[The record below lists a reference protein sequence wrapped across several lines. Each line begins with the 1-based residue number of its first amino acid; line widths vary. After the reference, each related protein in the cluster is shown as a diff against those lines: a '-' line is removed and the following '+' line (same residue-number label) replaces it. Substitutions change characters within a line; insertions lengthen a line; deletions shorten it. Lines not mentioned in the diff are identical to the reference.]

1 MQLKRIDITG
11 FKSFADKTTI
21 EFHDGVTAVVG
32 PNGSGKSNITEAIR
46 WVLGEQSA
54 KNLRGGRMND
64 IIFSGS
70 DTRKPVNVAEVT
82 LILENEDHF
91 LPLEFSEISITRRLN
106 RNGDSEFYLNKQACR
121 LKDIVDLFMDSGL
134 GKESFSII
142 SQGKVESIFNS
153 KPEERRAIFEEAA
166 GVLKYK
172 TRKKKAEQKLT
183 ETEENLNRVQD
194 IVYELEDQVEP
205 LREQSSIAKEYLL
218 YKEQLTEMDIAL
230 TVVEIERLKL
240 KWDES
245 KTGISSF
252 DNQLIEKK
260 QQLAE
265 CEDQLK
271 IKRKQKAGLTETIEE
286 VQEQLV
292 QAIQLFEQT
301 EGQKNVLSERNKYT
315 TENLQQLETSKE
327 QLNQKIVQLE
337 QQLNTIN
344 EFLATKNQKENQ
356 VKAELSAV
364 EKEILSL
371 SGNSKET
378 IEILRDEYVDL
389 MQKQTSLRNE
399 QSYLE
404 RSSYQMAQRNLK
416 SNASVIDLE
425 KNIKDITEKI
435 ELISHELK
443 DAQQEIA
450 QKLLQYQE
458 TQAHIQSK
466 RQELE
471 ANETRMYD
479 ALKVVQQ
486 AKAKKESLKELN
498 EDYAGFYQGV
508 REILKQKQQVGGI
521 IGAVAELIEVPKQAE
536 LAIDSA
542 LGAASQNIIVQDE
555 QSGRKG
561 IQYLKQKRLGRAT
574 FLPLTTIKARHLP
587 SVIEQKARNCEG
599 YLGIAS
605 QLVTYPTTV
614 AHIIQNLLGTT
625 IVAQDLASANRI
637 AREIQ
642 FKYRVV
648 TLEGDVMNAGGSM
661 TGGASKSGNQGSL
674 FGRKNELTNLTKQ
687 ITQMEETLT
696 KKEIEVRTLKQ
707 DIKKEEIS
715 LNELREH
722 GERQRLREQ
731 ELKNQA
737 ETLEEKQVR
746 LTRELKVVQYENH
759 EAKEEAESYELKK
772 VELAE
777 ALQNVT
783 TEMEQINRQIL
794 LASSQNEERE
804 KNQTVVNEKQQSLR
818 TELVALKEQ
827 LVGLKK
833 EQKAVS
839 SQLESQRL
847 EVKAM
852 DSRMEQMTQ
861 FDGSH
866 QMTRKELDDKLAQLT
881 ETKHK
886 LDIQLS
892 TLKEEKNDIELQLN
906 DIEQLTTLT
915 NNQKH
920 YLLEEK
926 TKFEVALNRTDVAI
940 ENRLNYLTEEYEL
953 TFEAAK
959 ESHILEISVE
969 EATRTVKLLKQSIEE
984 LGSVNIGAIEEF
996 ERVNERYSFLV
1007 DQREDLLEAKIS
1019 LYTTMN
1025 EMDEEVKLRFSEVFE
1040 DIRTKFSVVF
1050 PQMFGGGSAELRL
1063 TDPENLLTTG
1073 IDIIAQPPG
1082 KKLQQLSLLSGGE
1095 RAFTAIALM
1104 FSIIQVRPVPF
1115 CILDEVEAAL
1125 DEANVIRFGR
1135 YLKQFDGD
1143 TQFIVITHRKGTM
1156 EEANVL
1162 YGITMQESGISK
1174 VVSVRLEEINDVHA
1188 SITSLNLSVCKF

>member
-536 LAIDSA
+536 LAIDIA

-1188 SITSLNLSVCKF
+1188 SIT

>member
-458 TQAHIQSK
+458 TQAHIQGK

-536 LAIDSA
+536 LAIDIA

-587 SVIEQKARNCEG
+587 SMIEQKARNCEG

-746 LTRELKVVQYENH
+746 LTRELKAVQYENH

-804 KNQTVVNEKQQSLR
+804 KNQTVVNEKQQTLR

-866 QMTRKELDDKLAQLT
+866 QMTRKELDDKLAHLT

-959 ESHILEISVE
+959 ESHILEISTE

-1174 VVSVRLEEINDVHA
+1174 VVSVRLEEITDVHA
-1188 SITSLNLSVCKF
+1188 SIT

>member
-458 TQAHIQSK
+458 TQAHIQGK

-536 LAIDSA
+536 LAIDIA

-1073 IDIIAQPPG
+1073 IEIIAQPPG

-1188 SITSLNLSVCKF
+1188 SIT

>member
-458 TQAHIQSK
+458 TQAHIQGK

-536 LAIDSA
+536 LAIDIA

-1188 SITSLNLSVCKF
+1188 SIT

>member
-265 CEDQLK
+265 CEYQLK

-458 TQAHIQSK
+458 TQAHIQGK

-536 LAIDSA
+536 LAIDIA

-1188 SITSLNLSVCKF
+1188 SIT

>member
-70 DTRKPVNVAEVT
+70 DTRKPLNVAEVT

-183 ETEENLNRVQD
+183 ETEENLNRVED
-194 IVYELEDQVEP
+194 IVYELEGQVEP

-230 TVVEIERLKL
+230 TVVETERLKL

-245 KTGISSF
+245 KIEISSF
-252 DNQLIEKK
+252 DSQLIEKN

-327 QLNQKIVQLE
+327 QLKKKIVHLE

-344 EFLATKNQKENQ
+344 ESLKIKTQKENQ

-404 RSSYQMAQRNLK
+404 RSSYQMAQKKLK

-425 KNIKDITEKI
+425 KNIKDITGKI

-458 TQAHIQSK
+458 TQAHIQVK

-536 LAIDSA
+536 LAIDIA

-587 SVIEQKARNCEG
+587 SAVEQKARDCEG

-696 KKEIEVRTLKQ
+696 KKEVEVRTLKQ

-746 LTRELKVVQYENH
+746 LTRELKAVQYENN

-783 TEMEQINRQIL
+783 TEMEQINHQIL

-804 KNQTVVNEKQQSLR
+804 KNQTIVNEKQQTLR

-827 LVGLKK
+827 LAGLKK

-881 ETKHK
+881 ETKHT
-886 LDIQLS
+886 LDSQLS
-892 TLKEEKNDIELQLN
+892 TLKEEKNDIEHQLN

-915 NNQKH
+915 NNKKH

-926 TKFEVALNRTDVAI
+926 TKFEVTLNRTDVAI

-1040 DIRTKFSVVF
+1040 DIRMKFSVVF

-1174 VVSVRLEEINDVHA
+1174 VVSVRLEEITEVHA
-1188 SITSLNLSVCKF
+1188 SIT

>member
-70 DTRKPVNVAEVT
+70 NTRKPVNLAEVT

-91 LPLEFSEISITRRLN
+91 LPLEFSEISITRRLH
-106 RNGDSEFYLNKQACR
+106 RNGESEFYLNKQACR

-153 KPEERRAIFEEAA
+153 KPEERRSIFEEAA

-194 IVYELEDQVEP
+194 IVYELEGQVEP
-205 LREQSSIAKEYLL
+205 LREQSSIAKEFLL

-230 TVVEIERLKL
+230 TVVEIERLKE
-240 KWDES
+240 KWDEN
-245 KTGISSF
+245 KKEIFSF
-252 DNQLIEKK
+252 ETQLTEKKKSLVECENQLKT
-260 QQLAE
+260 
-265 CEDQLK
+265 
-271 IKRKQKAGLTETIEE
+271 KREQKADLTKSIEE
-286 VQEQLV
+286 TQQQLV

-315 TENLQQLETSKE
+315 TENLQQLEASKE
-327 QLNQKIVQLE
+327 QLKQRVTQLE
-337 QQLNTIN
+337 QQLKTIN
-344 EFLATKNQKENQ
+344 EVLAAKIEQEEQLK
-356 VKAELSAV
+356 VELLAV
-364 EKEILSL
+364 EKEALSL

-378 IEILRDEYVDL
+378 IELLRDDYVDL

-404 RSSYQMAQRNLK
+404 RNSYQMAQKSLK
-416 SNASVIDLE
+416 SNAAVTELE
-425 KNIKDITEKI
+425 KNIETISEKFKFI
-435 ELISHELK
+435 AQELK
-443 DAQQEIA
+443 ETKQEIA
-450 QKLLQYQE
+450 QKLLLYQE
-458 TQAHIQSK
+458 RQASIQLK

-471 ANETRMYD
+471 TNESRMYD

-486 AKAKKESLKELN
+486 AKAKKDSLKELN

-508 REILKQKQQVGGI
+508 KEILKRKQQVGGI
-521 IGAVAELIEVPKQAE
+521 VGAVAELIEVPKQAE
-536 LAIDSA
+536 LAIDIA
-542 LGAASQNIIVQDE
+542 LGAASQNIVVQDE

-587 SVIEQKARNCEG
+587 TSIEQKAYSCDG

-605 QLVTYPTTV
+605 QLVTYPETV
-614 AHIIQNLLGTT
+614 ANVIQNLLGTI
-625 IVAQDLASANRI
+625 IVAKDLSSANTI

-674 FGRKNELTNLTKQ
+674 FSRKNELTNLTKQ
-687 ITQMEETLT
+687 IAQMEATLT
-696 KKEIEVRTLKQ
+696 DKEIEVRTMKQ
-707 DIKKEEIS
+707 SIKKEEAN
-715 LNELREH
+715 LNELREL
-722 GERQRLREQ
+722 GEKQRLREQ
-731 ELKNQA
+731 ELKNQF
-737 ETLEEKQVR
+737 ETLEEKQTR
-746 LTRELKVVQYENH
+746 LTRELKAIQYEYQ

-772 VELAE
+772 AE
-777 ALQNVT
+777 IAESLQSAT
-783 TEMEQINRQIL
+783 KEMEQINHQIL

-804 KNQTVVNEKQQSLR
+804 KNHTLVSEKQQNLR
-818 TELVALKEQ
+818 TKLVALKEQ

-839 SQLESQRL
+839 AQLESQQKEIRA
-847 EVKAM
+847 V
-852 DSRMEQMTQ
+852 DSRMEQIAQ
-861 FDGSH
+861 FDGTH
-866 QMTRKELDDKLAQLT
+866 QMTKKELDDKLAQLIKTKNTLEKQLT
-881 ETKHK
+881 ET
-886 LDIQLS
+886 
-892 TLKEEKNDIELQLN
+892 KEEKNTIELQL
-906 DIEQLTTLT
+906 DEIEQLTTLT

-926 TKFEVALNRTDVAI
+926 TKFEVSMNRTDVAI
-940 ENRLNYLTEEYEL
+940 ENRLNYLNEEYEM

-959 ESHILEISVE
+959 ESHLLVLTVE
-969 EATRTVKLLKQSIEE
+969 EATRKVKLLKQSIEE

-996 ERVNERYSFLV
+996 ERVNERYTFLV
-1007 DQREDLLEAKIS
+1007 EQREDLIEAKVS
-1019 LYTTMN
+1019 LYTTMD
-1025 EMDEEVKLRFSEVFE
+1025 EMDEEVKIRFSEVFE
-1040 DIRTKFSVVF
+1040 DIRMKFSAVF

-1063 TDPENLLTTG
+1063 TDPKNLLTTG

-1125 DEANVIRFGR
+1125 DEANVVRFGR

-1162 YGITMQESGISK
+1162 YGITMQESGVSK
-1174 VVSVRLEEINDVHA
+1174 VVSVRLEEITNVHA
-1188 SITSLNLSVCKF
+1188 SIT

>member
-458 TQAHIQSK
+458 TQAHIQGK

-536 LAIDSA
+536 LAIDIA

-587 SVIEQKARNCEG
+587 SMIEQKARNCEG

-1188 SITSLNLSVCKF
+1188 SIT

>member
-435 ELISHELK
+435 ELFSHELK

-458 TQAHIQSK
+458 TQAHIQGK

-536 LAIDSA
+536 LAIDIA

-1188 SITSLNLSVCKF
+1188 SIT

>member
-1 MQLKRIDITG
+1 MQLKRIDIAG

-54 KNLRGGRMND
+54 KNLRGGKMND

-70 DTRKPVNVAEVT
+70 DTRKPVNLAEVT
-82 LILENEDHF
+82 LILENEDQF
-91 LPLEFSEISITRRLN
+91 LPLEFSEISVTRRLH
-106 RNGDSEFYLNKQACR
+106 RNGESEFYLNKQACR

-153 KPEERRAIFEEAA
+153 KPEERRSIFEEAA

-172 TRKKKAEQKLT
+172 IRKKKAEQKLT

-194 IVYELEDQVEP
+194 IVYELEGLVEP
-205 LREQSSIAKEYLL
+205 LREQSSIARDFLA

-230 TVVEIERLKL
+230 MVVEIEQLKIN
-240 KWDES
+240 WDES
-245 KTGISSF
+245 KKRMISF
-252 DNQLIEKK
+252 EKQLTEKK
-260 QQLAE
+260 QSLLE
-265 CEDQLK
+265 CENQLE
-271 IKRKQKAGLTETIEE
+271 IKREKKVKLTEEIEE
-286 VQEQLV
+286 NQQKLV

-315 TENLQQLETSKE
+315 TENLQQLEASKE
-327 QLNQKIVQLE
+327 QSNQAISRLE
-337 QQLNTIN
+337 QQLETIN
-344 EFLATKNQKENQ
+344 E
-356 VKAELSAV
+356 ELELKIEQEKQLKIDFSAA
-364 EKEILSL
+364 EKEALSL

-378 IEILRDEYVDL
+378 IENLRDEYIEQ

-404 RSSYQMAQRNLK
+404 RSSYQVAQKSLK
-416 SNASVIDLE
+416 SDVSV
-425 KNIKDITEKI
+425 
-435 ELISHELK
+435 SELK
-443 DAQQEIA
+443 ESIATITLDFEQIIQELTDAQQEVA
-450 QKLLQYQE
+450 QKLLLYQE
-458 TQAHIQSK
+458 QQASNQLK

-471 ANETRMYD
+471 NNESRMYD
-479 ALKVVQQ
+479 ALKVLQQ

-508 REILKQKQQVGGI
+508 KEILKRKQKIGGI

-536 LAIDSA
+536 LAIDIA

-561 IQYLKQKRLGRAT
+561 IQYLKQKRIGRAT
-574 FLPLTTIKARHLP
+574 FLPLTTIKARQLP
-587 SVIEQKARNCEG
+587 VSIEKKARSCEG
-599 YLGIAS
+599 FLGIAS
-605 QLVTYPTTV
+605 QLIAYPESVATV
-614 AHIIQNLLGTT
+614 IQNLLGTT
-625 IVAQDLASANRI
+625 IVAKDLASANTI
-637 AREIQ
+637 AREVQ

-674 FGRKNELTNLTKQ
+674 FARKNELTSLTKQ
-687 ITQMEETLT
+687 IEQMEETLA
-696 KKEIEVRTLKQ
+696 KKEIEVRTMKQ
-707 DIKKEEIS
+707 VIKKAELS
-715 LNELREH
+715 LNELREI
-722 GERQRLREQ
+722 GEKQRLREQ
-731 ELKNQA
+731 ELKNQS
-737 ETLEEKQVR
+737 ETLKEKQLR
-746 LTRELKVVQYENH
+746 FTRELKAVQYECQ

-772 VELAE
+772 INLVK
-777 ALQNVT
+777 ALQTNKIK
-783 TEMEQINRQIL
+783 MDQINHQIL

-804 KNQTVVNEKQQSLR
+804 KNHALINEKQQNLR
-818 TELVALKEQ
+818 TKLAAIKEQ
-827 LVGLKK
+827 LVGMKK
-833 EQKAVS
+833 EQKTVS
-839 SQLESQRL
+839 SQLENQAKENVSL
-847 EVKAM
+847 AN
-852 DSRMEQMTQ
+852 RMEQISRSEGT
-861 FDGSH
+861 H
-866 QMTRKELDDKLAQLT
+866 QMTKQELSDKLAQLS
-881 ETKHK
+881 EAK
-886 LDIQLS
+886 LALESHLS
-892 TLKEEKNDIELQLN
+892 KIKSEKNMLEAKLSE
-906 DIEQLTTLT
+906 IEQLTTKI

-920 YLLEEK
+920 YLLEDK
-926 TKFEVALNRTDVAI
+926 AKSEVAMNRTDVAI
-940 ENRLNYLTEEYEL
+940 ENRLDYLSEEYGL

-959 ESHILEISVE
+959 MSQLLEVSVE
-969 EATRTVKLLKQSIEE
+969 EATREVKLLKQSIEE
-984 LGSVNIGAIEEF
+984 LGAVNIGAIEEF
-996 ERVNERYSFLV
+996 ERVNDRYSFLIE
-1007 DQREDLLEAKIS
+1007 QREDLLEAKIS

-1025 EMDEEVKLRFSEVFE
+1025 EMDEEVKIRFSEVFE
-1040 DIRTKFSVVF
+1040 DISMKFSEVF
-1050 PQMFGGGSAELRL
+1050 PKMFGGGSAELRL

-1073 IDIIAQPPG
+1073 IEIIAQPPG

-1162 YGITMQESGISK
+1162 YGITMQESGVSK
-1174 VVSVRLEEINDVHA
+1174 VVSVRLEEAADVHVG
-1188 SITSLNLSVCKF
+1188 IT

>member
-536 LAIDSA
+536 LAIDIA

-772 VELAE
+772 VKLAE

-1188 SITSLNLSVCKF
+1188 SIT

>member
-458 TQAHIQSK
+458 TQAHIQGK
-466 RQELE
+466 IQELE

-536 LAIDSA
+536 LAIDIA

-574 FLPLTTIKARHLP
+574 FLPLTTIKARHLS

-1188 SITSLNLSVCKF
+1188 SIT

>member
-218 YKEQLTEMDIAL
+218 YKEKLTEMDIAL

-458 TQAHIQSK
+458 TQAHIQGK

-536 LAIDSA
+536 LAIDIA

-1188 SITSLNLSVCKF
+1188 SIT

>member
-458 TQAHIQSK
+458 TQAHIQGK

-536 LAIDSA
+536 LAIDIA

-661 TGGASKSGNQGSL
+661 TGGASKAGNQGSL

-852 DSRMEQMTQ
+852 DSRMEKMTQ

-1073 IDIIAQPPG
+1073 IEIIAQPPG

-1188 SITSLNLSVCKF
+1188 SIT

>member
-1 MQLKRIDITG
+1 VQLKRIDIAG

-21 EFHDGVTAVVG
+21 EFHEGVTAVVG

-54 KNLRGGRMND
+54 KNLRGGKMND

-70 DTRKPVNVAEVT
+70 DTRKPVNLAEVT
-82 LILENEDHF
+82 LILENEDQF
-91 LPLEFSEISITRRLN
+91 LPLEFSEISITRRLH
-106 RNGDSEFYLNKQACR
+106 RNGESEFYLNKQPCR

-153 KPEERRAIFEEAA
+153 KPEERRSIFEEAA

-194 IVYELEDQVEP
+194 IVYELEGLVEP
-205 LREQSSIAKEYLL
+205 LREQSSIARDFLT

-230 TVVEIERLKL
+230 MVVEIEQLKIN
-240 KWDES
+240 WDES
-245 KTGISSF
+245 KKRMISF
-252 DNQLIEKK
+252 EKQLTEKK
-260 QQLAE
+260 QSLSE
-265 CEDQLK
+265 CENQLE
-271 IKRKQKAGLTETIEE
+271 IKREKKVELTEEIEE
-286 VQEQLV
+286 NQQKLV

-315 TENLQQLETSKE
+315 TENLQQLEASKE
-327 QLNQKIVQLE
+327 QSNQAISRLE
-337 QQLNTIN
+337 QQLETIN
-344 EFLATKNQKENQ
+344 EDLEMKIEQEKQLKIDF
-356 VKAELSAV
+356 SAA
-364 EKEILSL
+364 EKEALSL

-378 IEILRDEYVDL
+378 IENLRDEYIEL

-404 RSSYQMAQRNLK
+404 RSSYQVAQKSLK
-416 SNASVIDLE
+416 SDASV
-425 KNIKDITEKI
+425 
-435 ELISHELK
+435 SELK
-443 DAQQEIA
+443 ESIATITLDFEQIIQELTDAQQEVA
-450 QKLLQYQE
+450 QKLLLYQE
-458 TQAHIQSK
+458 KQASNQLK

-471 ANETRMYD
+471 NNESRMYD
-479 ALKVVQQ
+479 ALKVLQQ

-508 REILKQKQQVGGI
+508 KEILKRKQKIGGI

-536 LAIDSA
+536 LAIDIA

-561 IQYLKQKRLGRAT
+561 IQYLKQKRIGRAT
-574 FLPLTTIKARHLP
+574 FLPLTTIKARQLP
-587 SVIEQKARNCEG
+587 TSIENKARSCEG
-599 YLGIAS
+599 FLGIAS
-605 QLVTYPTTV
+605 QLIAYPESVATV
-614 AHIIQNLLGTT
+614 IQNLLGTT
-625 IVAQDLASANRI
+625 IVAKDLTSANTI
-637 AREIQ
+637 AREVQ

-674 FGRKNELTNLTKQ
+674 FARKNELTSLTKQ
-687 ITQMEETLT
+687 IDQMEETLA
-696 KKEIEVRTLKQ
+696 KKEIEVRTMKQ
-707 DIKKEEIS
+707 AIKKAELS
-715 LNELREH
+715 LNELREL
-722 GERQRLREQ
+722 GEKQRLSEQ
-731 ELKNQA
+731 ELKNQS
-737 ETLEEKQVR
+737 ETLKEKQLR
-746 LTRELKVVQYENH
+746 FTRELKAVQYECQ

-772 VELAE
+772 INLVK
-777 ALQNVT
+777 ALQT
-783 TEMEQINRQIL
+783 TKIKMDQINHQIL

-804 KNQTVVNEKQQSLR
+804 KNHALINEKQQNLR
-818 TELVALKEQ
+818 TKLAALKEQ
-827 LVGLKK
+827 LVGMKK
-833 EQKAVS
+833 EQKIVS
-839 SQLESQRL
+839 SQIENQ
-847 EVKAM
+847 VKENVALAN
-852 DSRMEQMTQ
+852 RMEQITRSE
-861 FDGSH
+861 GTH
-866 QMTRKELDDKLAQLT
+866 QMTKQELGDKLAQLS
-881 ETKHK
+881 EAK
-886 LDIQLS
+886 LALESHLS
-892 TLKEEKNDIELQLN
+892 KIKSEKNMLEVKLSE
-906 DIEQLTTLT
+906 IEQLTTKI

-920 YLLEEK
+920 YLLEDK
-926 TKFEVALNRTDVAI
+926 AKSEVAMNRTDVAI
-940 ENRLNYLTEEYEL
+940 ENRLDYLSEEYSL

-959 ESHILEISVE
+959 MSQLLEVSVE
-969 EATRTVKLLKQSIEE
+969 EATREVKLLKQSIEE
-984 LGSVNIGAIEEF
+984 LGAVNIGAIEEF
-996 ERVNERYSFLV
+996 ERVDDRYSFLIE
-1007 DQREDLLEAKIS
+1007 QREDLLEAKIS

-1025 EMDEEVKLRFSEVFE
+1025 EMDEEVKIRFSEVFE
-1040 DIRTKFSVVF
+1040 DISMNFSEVF
-1050 PQMFGGGSAELRL
+1050 PKMFGGGSAELRL

-1073 IDIIAQPPG
+1073 IEIIAQPPG

-1125 DEANVIRFGR
+1125 DEANVVRFGR

-1162 YGITMQESGISK
+1162 YGITMQESGVSR
-1174 VVSVRLEEINDVHA
+1174 VVSVRLEELADVHVG
-1188 SITSLNLSVCKF
+1188 IT

>member
-458 TQAHIQSK
+458 TQAHIQGK

-536 LAIDSA
+536 LAIDIA

-661 TGGASKSGNQGSL
+661 TGGASKAGNQGSL

-1073 IDIIAQPPG
+1073 IEIIAQPPG

-1188 SITSLNLSVCKF
+1188 SIT

>member
-245 KTGISSF
+245 KTVISSF

-536 LAIDSA
+536 LAIDIA

-1188 SITSLNLSVCKF
+1188 SIT

>member
-11 FKSFADKTTI
+11 FKSFADKSTI

-458 TQAHIQSK
+458 TQAHIQGK

-536 LAIDSA
+536 LAIDIA

-1188 SITSLNLSVCKF
+1188 SIT